1 MNGFVQALR
10 GRDSRHEEVV
20 MAAHDTSHKVLEREK
35 RERME
40 QIEAILRRLNPELT
54 DEQLAEMMRQFRQLS
69 S

>member
-1 MNGFVQALR
+1 
-10 GRDSRHEEVV
+10 